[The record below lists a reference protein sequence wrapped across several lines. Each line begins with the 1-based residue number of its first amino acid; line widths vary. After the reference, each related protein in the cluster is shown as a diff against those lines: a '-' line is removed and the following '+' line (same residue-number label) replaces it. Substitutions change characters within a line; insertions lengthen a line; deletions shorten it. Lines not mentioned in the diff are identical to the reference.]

1 MRSAFLFR
9 PSKSPS
15 CFGHLSL
22 TVRPDE
28 YELPKQCAKVRLEV
42 IAAELILTFQPS
54 VLFEA
59 RQLPLELD
67 AGGEGLEGLELRE
80 GARHRLLGGEDGRDG
95 QGPPGDGLGTARLGH
110 DGERVL
116 PEGAQPPDG
125 DGVGVRRVLDEDVR
139 LPAEC
144 HNKIPVFQLVVLCA
158 HQFVSC
164 T

>member
-1 MRSAFLFR
+1 MTDGLQ
-9 PSKSPS
+9 KSQGCPIGS
-15 CFGHLSL
+15 
-22 TVRPDE
+22 
-28 YELPKQCAKVRLEV
+28 
-42 IAAELILTFQPS
+42 LTFQPS
-54 VLFEA
+54 VLLEA

-95 QGPPGDGLGTARLGH
+95 QGPPWDGLGTARLGH

-144 HNKIPVFQLVVLCA
+144 HKTKPRFFSIGHFARAPVRKLHVTLTCSALNSGTTHRAILPGVR
-158 HQFVSC
+158 
-164 T
+164 